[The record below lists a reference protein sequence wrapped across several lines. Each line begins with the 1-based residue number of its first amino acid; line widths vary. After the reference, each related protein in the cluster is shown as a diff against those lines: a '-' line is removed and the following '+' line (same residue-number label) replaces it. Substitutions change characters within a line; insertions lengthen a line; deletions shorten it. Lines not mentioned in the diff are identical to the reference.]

1 MKNLQYIAVFSIL
14 IIAAISGC
22 SSIEKQK
29 SKNTE
34 SNDIRVVDII
44 AHYRGQ
50 LNLNLNNENLK
61 NIPFEGETSVGVTTV
76 KYQKGLASQ
85 AQVIAEKVNDVFSH
99 VESET
104 GIKFKTRPLIYL
116 MRVQKLPQN
125 LDVVLNAND
134 PNIYPM
140 PMFAETG
147 NDNPNSIL
155 AEDIYFP
162 YALTHELTETSLT
175 YPDKQG
181 KLKIFHQTRFLIF
194 ITTFDDYTRWFREG
208 LSNYAGYIALDYLR
222 TNPDEKLSGVWD
234 AAITNETPFTALDE
248 VGDKLFKWE
257 QNANQK
263 IKGDYYSAAL
273 GLFLLME
280 NKYGRDSIKNILT
293 ELNNYEELDGSDLEN
308 VFKKQFD
315 IDIRQ
320 LAADFK
326 FIKLGIYSSPLS
338 SAFILNHDFEHD
350 EGLYVKEVVPNSI
363 ADKAGIDAND
373 IIVEINNRPIKTRL
387 DYELALFDAMG
398 QSDTQCKVWRKDEGY
413 KEIQLALDEYKEIPV
428 KKATKKSGAAE
439 STRYL
444 SVVTGVVLTN
454 VINKTD

>member
-1 MKNLQYIAVFSIL
+1 MKHLQYIAVFSIL
-14 IIAAISGC
+14 IIAEISGC
-22 SSIEKQK
+22 SSVEKQD

-34 SNDIRVVDII
+34 SNAIRVVDII

-50 LNLNLNNENLK
+50 LTLNLNNENLQ
-61 NIPFEGETSVGVTTV
+61 NIPFEGETSVGATTI

-104 GIKFKTRPLIYL
+104 GIEFKTHPHIYL

-125 LDVVLNAND
+125 LDIVLNAND

-162 YALTHELTETSLT
+162 YALTHELTETSLM

-208 LSNYAGYIALDYLR
+208 FSNYAGYIALDYLR

-234 AAITNETPFTALDE
+234 TALINQMPFTALDE

-257 QNANQK
+257 QNENQK
-263 IKGDYYSAAL
+263 IKGDYYGAAL
-273 GLFLLME
+273 GLFLVLE
-280 NKYGRDSIKNILT
+280 NKYGRESIKNIIT
-293 ELNNYEELDGSDLEN
+293 ELNNYEELDGHGLEK
-308 VFKKQFD
+308 VIKKQLD

-320 LAADFK
+320 LASDFK
-326 FIKLGIYSSPLS
+326 FIKLGIHYSQLS
-338 SAFILNHDFEHD
+338 SVLVLNHELEQE
-350 EGLYVKEVVPNSI
+350 EGFYVKAVEPNSI
-363 ADKAGIDAND
+363 AAKAGIDAND

-387 DYELALFDAMG
+387 DFELALFEAME
-398 QSDTQCKVWRKDEGY
+398 QSNTQCKIWRKDEGC
-413 KEIQLALDEYKEIPV
+413 KELQLALDEYKEIPV
-428 KKATKKSGAAE
+428 KKVTKKSGAAE
-439 STRYL
+439 STRHL
-444 SVVTGVVLTN
+444 SVVTGM
-454 VINKTD
+454 VITDRK